1 MIINAGINRICYAS
15 GYADS
20 MSEEML
26 KEAGIDIKKI
36 NAGSSDVTL
45 KNPE

>member
-15 GYADS
+15 GYVDS
-20 MSEEML
+20 MSKEML
-26 KEAGIDIKKI
+26 KEAGIDIIKI
-36 NAGSSDVTL
+36 NVGPSDVTL